1 METMDKLRERIE
13 EQRKGHEAAPRW
25 MIGEQLLDIAGRE
38 PLSAELLLRDLEIKE
53 MNLEAA
59 EKKFAE
65 YAGKNR
71 GKESVFCITPKVA
84 EKLLRE
90 FYGLAE
96 PEAPSEKKDAPTD
109 ADGDYIDLSAFL

>member
-1 METMDKLRERIE
+1 METMDKRRGRIE
-13 EQRKGHEAAPRW
+13 EQRKGHEAEPRW

-53 MNLEAA
+53 MKLEAA
-59 EKKFAE
+59 EKKFEE

-90 FYGLAE
+90 FYGLEE
-96 PEAPSEKKDAPTD
+96 PEAPSEKKDTPTD
-109 ADGDYIDLSAFL
+109 TDAGYIDLSTFL

>member
-1 METMDKLRERIE
+1 METMDKLRGLIE
-13 EQRKGHEAAPRW
+13 AQRKGHETAPRW
-25 MIGEQLLDIAGRE
+25 MIGEQLLDIAAQE
-38 PLSAELLLRDLEIKE
+38 PLSAELLLRDLEIQE

-96 PEAPSEKKDAPTD
+96 PEAPTEKKETPAD
-109 ADGDYIDLSAFL
+109 ADEGYIDLDSFF